1 MNLHGT
7 VDGMVVDDNAMTL
20 TDLTVN
26 TDGAAYAWA
35 GTPERN
41 VRHAGRRPGG
51 PGPFSSSTAG
61 NLILRR
67 PRRKIPEARL
77 TNCLPE
83 LACLA

>member
-41 VRHAGRRPGG
+41 VRHAGCRPGWAWAI
-51 PGPFSSSTAG
+51 FQFY
-61 NLILRR
+61 
-67 PRRKIPEARL
+67 RRKLNPA
-77 TNCLPE
+77 P
-83 LACLA
+83 AAA

>member
-35 GTPERN
+35 GTPEPGTCLTLG
-41 VRHAGRRPGG
+41 AGLGGPSLFQLYNRRPN
-51 PGPFSSSTAG
+51 PAPA
-61 NLILRR
+61 
-67 PRRKIPEARL
+67 A
-77 TNCLPE
+77 
-83 LACLA
+83 A